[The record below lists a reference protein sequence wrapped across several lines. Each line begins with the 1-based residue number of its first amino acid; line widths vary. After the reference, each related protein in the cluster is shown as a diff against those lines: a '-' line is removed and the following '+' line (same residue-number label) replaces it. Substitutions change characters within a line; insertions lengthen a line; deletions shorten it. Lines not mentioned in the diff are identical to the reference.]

1 MRTFAVLL
9 TCALA
14 LGACGSSDRTPAK
27 PTVDKQTVEEA
38 AAAKLLNAQS
48 AKAAELVKAQL
59 KDPDSARFRNV
70 RTVPLLG
77 AGDHLGDVYCG
88 EVNARNSMGGY
99 TGFASFA
106 VTLVGR
112 QDLRNVYIVEPGDP
126 PAQVMYDFLC
136 LKDGKPIPGKDVTL
150 GS

>member
-1 MRTFAVLL
+1 MRAFAPILGCSL
-9 TCALA
+9 ALA
-14 LGACGSSDRTPAK
+14 ACDRSDGKPAVA
-27 PTVDKQTVEEA
+27 PPKQASEA
-38 AAAKLLNAQS
+38 ELLSAQS

-70 RTVPLLG
+70 RTVPFMG
-77 AGDHLGDVYCG
+77 IGSQVGDVFCG

-99 TGFASFA
+99 TGFESFA
-106 VTLVGR
+106 ANLAAR
-112 QDLRNVYIVEPGDP
+112 QDVQKVFIVEPSD
-126 PAQVMYDFLC
+126 ASAKVWHDLLC